1 MAGIIGLKKS
11 KIEQR
16 KEDAVTPEEA
26 NILELWERDDKTI
39 RRTRHAIHQTYGKK
53 SPTKARRKL
62 PGKRK
67 WKNKEQQYAV
77 LEGQMTVKSFNNK
90 QRAMHVLDDVY
101 KRQHAARQKHS
112 LVD

>member
-11 KIEQR
+11 KIQER
-16 KEDAVTPEEA
+16 KEQTVTPEEA
-26 NILELWERDDKTI
+26 HILELWENDDKMFA
-39 RRTRHAIHQTYGKK
+39 RTRHAIRNTYGRKQ
-53 SPTKARRKL
+53 PTKARRKL

-90 QRAMHVLDDVY
+90 QRAMHTLDAIY
-101 KRQHAARQKHS
+101 KRQHSKRQKHS

>member
-39 RRTRHAIHQTYGKK
+39 RRTRHAIHQTYGKNHLL
-53 SPTKARRKL
+53 KL
-62 PGKRK
+62 GVNFRASVSGK
-67 WKNKEQQYAV
+67 QGTAICC
-77 LEGQMTVKSFNNK
+77 T
-90 QRAMHVLDDVY
+90 
-101 KRQHAARQKHS
+101 
-112 LVD
+112 